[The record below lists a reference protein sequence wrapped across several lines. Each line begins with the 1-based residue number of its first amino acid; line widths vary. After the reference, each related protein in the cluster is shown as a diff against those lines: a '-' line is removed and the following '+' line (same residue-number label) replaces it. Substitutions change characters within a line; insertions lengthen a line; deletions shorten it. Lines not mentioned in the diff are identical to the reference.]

1 LQAPTHRLILQ
12 LAKELF
18 FLPSH
23 RKIENMYIS
32 GVKIKNYRNFKNLE
46 IEFNHG
52 LNVIIGHNNSGK
64 TNLIKALQLVL
75 DRDLKEK
82 PSIDDFCKTNL
93 DYAEPPS
100 IEISVFIKERNDEPD
115 DKNVVYDW
123 LIKEYPEYTAQ
134 LTYIFE
140 LPTKNHEEYKTLIA
154 EFRDEN
160 GYDQEKCLKLISKKF
175 LQKYVA
181 RIYGGNP
188 AKQEKADSE
197 NLDRFD
203 FQFLN
208 AIRDAER
215 QMFYGNNTLLRDVLN
230 YFLDFD
236 LTKGQGFENLTID
249 EISELKQREGEFSE
263 KSEELLELLISRI
276 DREKILQYSNETGA
290 DKGGIPQ
297 FDAEI
302 TEQEL
307 LFALRLIVEKN
318 GFKIPVKNN
327 GLGYNNLLFIALIL
341 AKMQMESSNYMG
353 DNAKVFPVLAIEEP
367 EAHLHPSMQSKFL
380 KFLNSNKQARQIFIT
395 SHSTHIT
402 SAINLEGIVVLYEN
416 IEGNPAVGYPGKVFS
431 DSKEDKDSK
440 IYVQRFLDATKSN
453 MLFADKLVFVEGLA
467 EQLLIPSFAQYLD
480 IEDSLVNDHIG
491 IISVD
496 SRTFKH
502 FLKLYAYD
510 MTESPY
516 AINKKV
522 VCITDADPTIKRS
535 NKWISAFPFELDGS
549 ANSKSLST
557 HVTDLKEKFEEKYTN
572 IFVFH
577 PPDGIGKTLEYELCR
592 ENPKSPLLITD
603 SFPNQN
609 SAHTPVNYTA
619 IISKYDNDLE
629 AIIEEYKEKLEI
641 DDLTENR
648 ILESISTCTWDDETE
663 KKKAL
668 IAAIYYK
675 IVSNAKGQHAFYF
688 EQKLRDNFIKEG
700 DEKLEFNVPTYIAEA
715 LNEIIKKNA

>member
-1 LQAPTHRLILQ
+1 
-12 LAKELF
+12 
-18 FLPSH
+18 
-23 RKIENMYIS
+23 MYIS
-32 GVKIKNYRNFKNLE
+32 GINIKNYRNFKDLF

-52 LNVIIGHNNSGK
+52 INVIIGHNNSGK

-75 DRDLKEK
+75 DRNLKDK
-82 PSIDDFCKTNL
+82 PSIDDFCKSNL

-100 IEISVFIKERNDEPD
+100 IEISVLIKEHDDKED

-123 LIKEYPEYTAQ
+123 LINETPEYTAQ
-134 LTYIFE
+134 LTYVFE

-154 EFRDEN
+154 ECRDEN
-160 GYDQEKCLKLISKKF
+160 GYDQEKCLRLISKKF
-175 LQKYVA
+175 LQKYVS

-188 AKQEKADSE
+188 TKQEKADSE

-230 YFLDFD
+230 YFLDYD
-236 LTKGQGFENLTID
+236 LTKGQGFENLTTK
-249 EISELKQREGEFSE
+249 EISELKQREEEFSE
-263 KSEELLELLISRI
+263 KSKELLELLIRRI
-276 DREKILQYSNETGA
+276 DRKKILQYSNETGA
-290 DKGGIPQ
+290 DKGGEPH

-318 GFKIPVKNN
+318 GFKIPIKNN

-380 KFLNSNKQARQIFIT
+380 KFLNTNEQARQIFIT

-402 SAINLEGIVVLYEN
+402 SAINLESIVCLYDDIN
-416 IEGNPAVGYPGKVFS
+416 GKSAVGYPGKVFS
-431 DSKEDKDSK
+431 ESKEDKDSK

-453 MLFADKLVFVEGLA
+453 MLFADRLVFVEGLA
-467 EQLLIPSFAQYLD
+467 EQLLIPSFAQYLG
-480 IEDSLVNDHIG
+480 IEDSLVNEHVG

-502 FLKLYAYD
+502 FLKLYAYHETD
-510 MTESPY
+510 SPF

-522 VCITDADPTIKRS
+522 VCITDADPTIKKS
-535 NKWISAFPFELDGS
+535 NKWVSAFPFELDGS
-549 ANSKSLST
+549 ENSKSLST
-557 HVTDLKEKFEEKYTN
+557 HVTDLKEGFEDKYSN

-577 PPDGIGKTLEYELCR
+577 PPNGTGKTLEYELCK
-592 ENPKSPLLITD
+592 ENPTSPLLITE
-603 SFPNQN
+603 SFPSQN
-609 SAHTPVNYTA
+609 SAHTPANYTA
-619 IISKYDNDLE
+619 IISKYGDDLDE
-629 AIIEEYKEKLEI
+629 IIEEYKEKLEI
-641 DDLTENR
+641 EELTENR
-648 ILESISTCTWDDETE
+648 ILDSISKCTWGDVTE

-675 IVSNAKGQHAFYF
+675 VVSNAKGQHAFYF

-700 DEKLEFNVPTYIAEA
+700 AEKLEFNVPSYIANA
-715 LNEIIKKNA
+715 LTKIIKEDA